1 MEKREQGRDLQSLA
15 AGYDKMLRLTSYP
28 VAVKLFEEIADFEK
42 VRYKGKSVMLQ
53 QKRLAVCQI
62 FAHARYYGRLN
73 AATREK
79 LDLCRL
85 GADAFGFP
93 VTDYTKVYSGTYF
106 DCDETARK
114 MIETTPKFKRDLYK
128 VILVAPLEKSPIY
141 PDVVLF
147 YGNTAQILR
156 LVHGY
161 LYDKG
166 GRLEFSSSGDAGAC
180 ADPVVIPM
188 ETGKPSIGIPCN
200 GGRVL
205 SWPSD
210 NDLVCGV
217 PGGLLEEVLK
227 GVEATHFG
235 PGQIHYPVAW
245 QHIDWEPQPPV
256 TDFLHPEKAKGKKEE
271 QG

>member
-1 MEKREQGRDLQSLA
+1 MEQRSNKDLSLLA
-15 AGYDKMLRLTSYP
+15 ERYDKMLRLNTYP
-28 VAVKLFEEIADFEK
+28 VAVKLFKELADLEK
-42 VRYKGKSVMLQ
+42 VHYKGKPIMLQ

-73 AATREK
+73 AAAREK

-93 VTDYTKVYSGTYF
+93 VTDYTCVYSGTYF
-106 DCDETARK
+106 NSDETARK
-114 MIETTPKFKRDLYK
+114 MIETTPKFKKDLYK
-128 VILVAPLEKSPIY
+128 GILVAPLEKSPVD

-156 LVHGY
+156 IVHGY

-188 ETGKPSIGIPCN
+188 GTGKPSIGIPCN

-217 PGGLLEEVLK
+217 PGPLLEEVLK
-227 GVEATHFG
+227 GIEATHFG

-245 QHIDWEPQPPV
+245 QHIDWEPQSPV
-256 TDFLHPEKAKGKKEE
+256 TDFLYPEKTKERKGV
-271 QG
+271 

>member
-1 MEKREQGRDLQSLA
+1 MEKKKDKDLQSLA
-15 AGYDKMLRLTSYP
+15 ARYDKMLRLTTVP
-28 VAVKLFEEIADFEK
+28 VAVKLFGKLADLEK
-42 VRYKGKSVMLQ
+42 ISYKGKPIKLLG
-53 QKRLAVCQI
+53 KRLALCQI
-62 FAHARYYGRLN
+62 FAQARYYGRLN
-73 AATREK
+73 AGTREK

-93 VTDYTKVYSGTYF
+93 VTDYTHVYSGTYF
-106 DCDETARK
+106 NGDEAARR

-128 VILVAPLEKSPIY
+128 AILVAPLEKSPVE

-161 LYDKG
+161 LYNKG

-180 ADPVVIPM
+180 ADPVVIAM
-188 ETGKPSIGIPCN
+188 QTQKPSIGLPCN

-210 NDLVCGV
+210 DELVCGV
-217 PGGLLEEVLK
+217 PGALLEEILL
-227 GVEATHFG
+227 GIEATHFG

-256 TDFLHPEKAKGKKEE
+256 IDFLYPEKIDKK
-271 QG
+271 